1 MWVPPSEAPG
11 LADGI
16 FLDEFKDISELDN
29 LKPIQ
34 PSGGPSHYACLRG
47 NPLSLTIAPSTPTEL
62 PPVSMPSKHPAT
74 MAKKDHHLAAYIGD
88 SQGLRETLPTLKT
101 TVSGQEPMKNFET
114 LPPLPAPGQPLM
126 FADLFAGCG
135 GLSLGLSL
143 AGLNG
148 VFAVERDKMAFSTLS
163 ANLLE
168 RRDVPVPQF
177 EWPSWLE
184 RKAWGIDD
192 ILEQHPLDLSR
203 LKGKVHVLA
212 GGPPCQGFSFAGKRL
227 ESDPRNQLFEKYVE
241 MVKAIQPAAIV
252 LENVPGM
259 KVAHKAKSW
268 KEELGLTKVKPHSYY
283 DKLVESL
290 NSVGYEVLGKIV
302 DCSLFGVPQKRPRL
316 IVIGIHKDLAR
327 HLRGGANR
335 AFELLEEARLNQ
347 LQELG
352 LPEVVSASEA
362 ISDLEIKHVGTRP
375 CTDPSSRTGFLE
387 LAYKGPR
394 THYQN
399 LMHQGSD
406 GSMDSVRLAKHKPE
420 ISERFMRIIQDPECV
435 RGGLM
440 SLAQREKYGL
450 KKHRICLMH
459 EKNPAP
465 TITTLPD
472 DVLHYSEPRILT
484 VRESARLQSFPD
496 WFQFRGKF
504 TTGGSQRTK
513 ECPRYTQV
521 GNAVPPYLAR
531 AIGLA
536 IRSVLD
542 EAMAVSSQQAVDEV
556 EQETLAIA

>member
-1 MWVPPSEAPG
+1 MRVPPGVAPNI
-11 LADGI
+11 ANA
-16 FLDEFKDISELDN
+16 EFSHKLKDIPDVCN
-29 LKPIQ
+29 LKPR
-34 PSGGPSHYACLRG
+34 SSSDNAFHCVFLRG
-47 NPLSLTIAPSTPTEL
+47 NPLSITIHPSQPVEL
-62 PPVSMPSKHPAT
+62 SLDNLPSKPQVS
-74 MAKKDHHLAAYIGD
+74 MAKKVHHQAAYISD
-88 SQGLRETLPTLKT
+88 TLGLRETLPTLNMT
-101 TVSGQEPMKNFET
+101 ISGQEPMKNIET
-114 LPPLPAPGQPLM
+114 LPPLPAHGQPLM

-163 ANLLE
+163 ANLIE
-168 RRDVPVPQF
+168 GRDVPVPQF
-177 EWPSWLE
+177 AWPSWLE
-184 RKAWGIDD
+184 EKAWGIDE
-192 ILEQHPLDLSR
+192 ILERHPLELSK

-227 ESDPRNQLFEKYVE
+227 ESDPRNKLFEKYVE
-241 MVKAIQPAAIV
+241 MVKAIQPAALV

-259 KVAHKAKSW
+259 KVAHQAKSW
-268 KEELGLTKVKPHSYY
+268 KDYGFPSKPQSYY

-290 NSVGYEVLGKIV
+290 DSVGYQVLGRIL
-302 DCSLFGVPQKRPRL
+302 DSSLFGVPQKRPRL
-316 IVIGIHKDLAR
+316 IVIGVRKDLAR
-327 HLRGGANR
+327 HLHGGASR
-335 AFELLEEARLNQ
+335 AFELLEDARIRQ
-347 LQELG
+347 LEELG
-352 LPEVVSASEA
+352 LPEMVSAWDA
-362 ISDLEIKHVGTRP
+362 ISDLEIGHTGTKP

-387 LAYKGPR
+387 LDYAGPR
-394 THYQN
+394 THYQT
-399 LMHQGSD
+399 LMHQGGD

-420 ISERFMRIIQDPECV
+420 IRERFMKILQDPECAKGAV
-435 RGGLM
+435 M
-440 SLAQREKYGL
+440 NLAQREKYGL
-450 KKHRICLMH
+450 KKHRICLMRASI
-459 EKNPAP
+459 PAP

-536 IRSVLD
+536 IRSVLE
-542 EAMAVSSQQAVDEV
+542 EAMAGASQQTVNEA
-556 EQETLAIA
+556 EQEILAIA

>member
-1 MWVPPSEAPG
+1 MKSFE
-11 LADGI
+11 
-16 FLDEFKDISELDN
+16 N
-29 LKPIQ
+29 L
-34 PSGGPSHYACLRG
+34 S
-47 NPLSLTIAPSTPTEL
+47 
-62 PPVSMPSKHPAT
+62 
-74 MAKKDHHLAAYIGD
+74 
-88 SQGLRETLPTLKT
+88 
-101 TVSGQEPMKNFET
+101 
-114 LPPLPAPGQPLM
+114 PLPAYGQPFM

-168 RRDVPVPQF
+168 GRDVPVPQF

-184 RKAWGIDD
+184 RKAWGIDE
-192 ILEQHPLDLSR
+192 ILEQHAVELSS

-259 KVAHKAKSW
+259 KVAHKTKSW
-268 KEELGLTKVKPHSYY
+268 KEELGLSKVKPHSYY

-290 NSVGYEVLGKIV
+290 DRVGYQVLGRIV
-302 DCSLFGVPQKRPRL
+302 DSSLFGVPQKRPRL
-316 IVIGIHKDLAR
+316 IVIGIRKDLAC
-327 HLRGGANR
+327 HLRGGATR
-335 AFELLEEARLNQ
+335 AFELLEQARLKQ

-352 LPEVVSASEA
+352 LPESVSASEA
-362 ISDLEIKHVGTRP
+362 ISDLEIKHVGTRA
-375 CTDPSSRTGFLE
+375 CTDPSSRTGFQE
-387 LAYKGPR
+387 LGYKGPL
-394 THYQN
+394 TPYQT
-399 LMHQGSD
+399 LMQHGVD
-406 GSMDSVRLAKHKPE
+406 GAMDSVRLAKHKPE
-420 ISERFMRIIQDPECV
+420 ISGRFMKIIQDPECAK
-435 RGGLM
+435 GGLM

-450 KKHRICLMH
+450 KKHRICLMRA
-459 EKNPAP
+459 ENPAP

-504 TTGGSQRTK
+504 TTGGSRRTK

-536 IRSVLD
+536 VKLTLE
-542 EAMAVSSQQAVDEV
+542 EAMAPASHHTANEV
-556 EQETLAIA
+556 EQEILAIA